1 MKTEQRDEP
10 AEITNAQRFV
20 LLATGVKDYANK
32 ITTTTKAPSLLR
44 HAVHFVF
51 FGAESIVKRAI
62 RTTMG
67 KLSSA
72 VHAWHRA

>member
-10 AEITNAQRFV
+10 AEITDAQRFV

-51 FGAESIVKRAI
+51 LERKA
-62 RTTMG
+62 
-67 KLSSA
+67 L
-72 VHAWHRA
+72 